1 MHPIERYRKARG
13 LTQAE
18 LAQRV
23 GVSTNSVQGWEAGA
37 EPRPRRLVTLA
48 EALGIERLALLDEI
62 EAWRQQ
68 HGITGKAAA

>member
-18 LAQRV
+18 LAQQV

-37 EPRPRRLVTLA
+37 EPRPRRLATLA
-48 EALGIERLALLDEI
+48 DALGVDRLALLDEI
-62 EAWRQQ
+62 EAWRVE
-68 HGITGKAAA
+68 HGIAGKAAA